1 MNSHPLYPLLLRS
14 LDAPLSAEEQGR
26 LDQALAEDAELA
38 SMKQQLLE
46 MRELMQEPQFQ
57 FAPFFAAKVLQKLS
71 PEAIQETGWWQDLVF
86 AFQRV
91 SVPAMALMLIL
102 FALFAFS
109 EQSVSMD
116 AITGLSDLSMD
127 DFWTESYYNELGS

>member
-14 LDAPLSAEEQGR
+14 LDAPLSSEEQQR

-38 SMKQQLLE
+38 KLRTQLLE
-46 MRELMQEPQFQ
+46 MREWVSEPGFQ
-57 FAPFFAAKVLQKLS
+57 FAPFFAAKVLHKLS
-71 PEAIQETGWWQDLVF
+71 PEAIQESGWWQDLVY

-102 FALFAFS
+102 FAMLAFA
-109 EQSVSMD
+109 EQSLSLD